1 MPNDVDSYPPSIDLP
16 FIIQFLGRFRNFTMQ
31 QASPVCQKNSLDH
44 LLNGTSKHLH
54 RRVCRSFV
62 AIGQLAPLSMMYFW
76 LSVHDT
82 VLDFGKVLRF
92 QHFMTQEYY
101 SSTSVT
107 DEAIVISDDDM
118 HD

>member
-1 MPNDVDSYPPSIDLP
+1 
-16 FIIQFLGRFRNFTMQ
+16 
-31 QASPVCQKNSLDH
+31 
-44 LLNGTSKHLH
+44 
-54 RRVCRSFV
+54 
-62 AIGQLAPLSMMYFW
+62 MMYFW

-92 QHFMTQEYY
+92 QHFMTKEYY